1 MVAAGMRHAQRGGIA
16 YVGRP
21 VSPGPEMLQDT
32 STSLLLEAT
41 SLTGALHKH
50 TSCLL
55 HPVLSLHSSCCCWR
69 GGAAIPK
76 GPQGQT
82 EVLAVLPDF
91 ASAGWVSQQL
101 CWWDVSLSLESS
113 DLGSVLCCHG
123 FSHLTPHMLLV
134 KRRIFKLCSK
144 RLSRPLWQS
153 HTKVVAPSPPA
164 QCHHLIPTAPN
175 SPHIP
180 ASHPSL
186 AITSGTEAVLPP
198 PAPCAQGCPF
208 WDRLFLASR
217 AALGASSLPGCSIHC
232 WVAVCVIQMTFFESF
247 RPPAATFSCQL
258 PNMAITHGA
267 HIKAKLPW
275 CSSFHMLLS
284 PPICP
289 PSPFYFCSP

>member
-16 YVGRP
+16 QAGRP

-134 KRRIFKLCSK
+134 KWRIFKLCSK
-144 RLSRPLWQS
+144 RLSRPLWQTVTHKGCS
-153 HTKVVAPSPPA
+153 TIPSR
-164 QCHHLIPTAPN
+164 T
-175 SPHIP
+175 
-180 ASHPSL
+180 
-186 AITSGTEAVLPP
+186 VPP
-198 PAPCAQGCPF
+198 PHP
-208 WDRLFLASR
+208 
-217 AALGASSLPGCSIHC
+217 H
-232 WVAVCVIQMTFFESF
+232 
-247 RPPAATFSCQL
+247 
-258 PNMAITHGA
+258 
-267 HIKAKLPW
+267 
-275 CSSFHMLLS
+275 S
-284 PPICP
+284 PK
-289 PSPFYFCSP
+289 